1 MWPWLARKLFHPLQ
15 ERLMGRATWRMFRE
29 LEESQWWSPASLEEL
44 QRVRLNR
51 LLRDALAHSPWHAAR
66 IREAGLGGLVM
77 AGNLGLSDLSRLPCM
92 TKSDARENVGALVW
106 RGVPGGA
113 HPYNTGGSSGE
124 PLIFHYGRERQ
135 AADAA
140 ARLRARLWWGVEPGE
155 RELYLWGAPT
165 ELSRLDHLKRWRDGL
180 VNHRILNAFE
190 MSASRMDDYLEAL
203 EHWAPSSLYG
213 YASSV
218 ALLAAHAR
226 ARGRQPRIPT
236 LKVVCTTGEPLYPHQ
251 REIIAEVFGVP
262 VANEYGCRD
271 GGFIGH
277 DAPGGQ
283 MLMVSEFNLVEVL
296 DPAGRPVPHG
306 TPGELVLTGLCSAAQ
321 PFIRYRTGDI
331 ITLSPEPA
339 RDGRGLPVIAEVA
352 GRSTDHVVRA
362 DGTIMH
368 ALALI
373 YVLRATPGV
382 SQFKCIQHTPTYM
395 EVQVVPGPEWTAQA
409 GVSIEAGLR
418 ARLGEALEVALVLRD
433 EIPAE
438 ASGKHRYVVSHVA
451 LPETLRAS
459 LPARTPG
466 A

>member
-1 MWPWLARKLFHPLQ
+1 MGRPTWRLFH
-15 ERLMGRATWRMFRE
+15 A
-29 LEESQWWSPASLEEL
+29 LEASQWWPPAALAEH
-44 QRVRLNR
+44 QRQRLNV
-51 LLRDALAHSPWHAAR
+51 LLRQALAHSPWHAAR
-66 IREAGLGGLVM
+66 IREADLASLVA
-77 AGNLGLSDLSRLPCM
+77 AGEVGVEDLRRLPTM
-92 TKSDARENVGALVW
+92 DKADARTHVESLVW

-124 PLIFHYGRERQ
+124 PLTFYYGRERQ

-140 ARLRARLWWGVEPGE
+140 ARLRARRWWGVEPGE
-155 RELYLWGAPT
+155 KELYLWGAPT
-165 ELSRLDHLKRWRDGL
+165 ELSGLDRIKRWRDSL
-180 VNHRILNAFE
+180 VNHRILNAFA
-190 MSASRMDDYLEAL
+190 MSPSCMDEYLDAM
-203 EHWAPSSLYG
+203 EHWAPRALYG
-213 YASSV
+213 YASSL

-226 ARGRQPRIPT
+226 TRGRQPRLPT
-236 LKVVCTTGEPLYPHQ
+236 LKVICTTGEPLYPHQ
-251 REIIAEVFGVP
+251 RTLIGEVFRVP

-296 DPAGRPVPHG
+296 DPTGRPVPLG

-331 ITLSPEPA
+331 VTLSGEPA
-339 RDGRGLPVIAEVA
+339 GQGRGLPVIAEVA
-352 GRSTDHVVRA
+352 GRSTDYVVRA

-373 YVLRATPGV
+373 YVLRASPGV
-382 SQFKCIQHTPTYM
+382 RGFKCIQHTPTYM
-395 EVQVVPGPEWTAQA
+395 QVQIVTGPGWTAEA
-409 GVSIEAGLR
+409 GLAIEAGLR
-418 ARLGEALEVALVLRD
+418 ARLGEDLQVALELRD

-451 LPETLRAS
+451 LPAS
-459 LPARTPG
+459 LQAFLPG
-466 A
+466 QDHGG